1 MTELITNDID
11 FKVKVGDILIPDDE
25 FYYTTG
31 CNEFKVI
38 EVIPYNMDVTGV
50 IGQRRDN
57 KYGVKIE
64 GFINGSD
71 ITGEFKC
78 YRRMM
83 TCDIKINPDI
93 YINTKW
99 SWYNEYC
106 QGIFFTSQ
114 EEKTKWKKAY
124 NESMVDYHLNS
135 ARKYGYKG

>member
-1 MTELITNDID
+1 MGDLVVEEID
-11 FKVKVGDILIPDDE
+11 FKVKVGDKLIPNDE
-25 FYYTTG
+25 FYHTTG
-31 CNEFKVI
+31 CNEFEVI
-38 EVIPYNMDVTGV
+38 EVTPYDTSVRA
-50 IGQRRDN
+50 IGGDHRN
-57 KYGVKIE
+57 KYGVKIV
-64 GFINGSD
+64 GLVNGSD
-71 ITGEFKC
+71 ITGDFKY

-135 ARKYGYKG
+135 ARSYGYKG